1 MARGPEFIM
10 YRHQLVIKTQRL
22 SARAG
27 ATAGDLI
34 GEQIAPRV
42 FRKLTACVGQLIFTS
57 RS

>member
-1 MARGPEFIM
+1 MARGSEFII

-42 FRKLTACVGQLIFTS
+42 FRRLTAVVGQLVSTG